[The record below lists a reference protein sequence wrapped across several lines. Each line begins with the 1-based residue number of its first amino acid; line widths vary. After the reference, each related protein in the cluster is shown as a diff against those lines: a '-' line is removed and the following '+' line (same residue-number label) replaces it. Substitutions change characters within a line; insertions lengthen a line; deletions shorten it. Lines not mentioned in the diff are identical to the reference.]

1 MTRGSARMRPLVA
14 PLLVLALAGNL
25 ALDGKPQKQ
34 RAISPPEAA
43 RVRAKVGRLALGTR
57 VNVTLFDNKTVGGT
71 LKSVDD
77 DGFTVMTARKVPAE
91 RRFRFEEVRA
101 VKRPSRIP
109 MAGWVAIIAGGALV
123 IFAIWFHQVDKKT

>member
-1 MTRGSARMRPLVA
+1 V
-14 PLLVLALAGNL
+14 VLALAGNL
-25 ALDGKPQKQ
+25 ALDGQPPQQ
-34 RAISPPEAA
+34 RAISPSEAA
-43 RVRAKVGRLALGTR
+43 RVRAKLGSLPLGTR
-57 VNVTLFDNKTVGGT
+57 VNVTLFDYRTVGGT

-77 DGFTVMTARKVPAE
+77 DGFTVMTVRKTPAE

-123 IFAIWFHQVDKKT
+123 IFAIWFHQVDKNT